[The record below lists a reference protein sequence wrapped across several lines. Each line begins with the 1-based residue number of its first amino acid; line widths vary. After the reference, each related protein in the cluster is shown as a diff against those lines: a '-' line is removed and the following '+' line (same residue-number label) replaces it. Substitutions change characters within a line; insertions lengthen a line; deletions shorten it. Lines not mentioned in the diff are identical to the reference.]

1 MSDESGRN
9 DDAVSSSPGHEIEA
23 TGARSM
29 SSNGDRLDELFKF
42 VQRTPPPHHPQVP
55 DISGVL
61 EPEHIEQSIELTD
74 RTNARFYD
82 DRRDRRRVWGRFG
95 GLTLVSV
102 VAVILVLVFTNNTDL
117 IRYLFEEIVPIATGV
132 IGGGGGLALI
142 INWNKL
148 RES

>member
-1 MSDESGRN
+1 MTDESGRN
-9 DDAVSSSPGHEIEA
+9 HDAASSGGHEIEA

-42 VQRTPPPHHPQVP
+42 VQRTSPPHHPQVP

-74 RTNARFYD
+74 KTNARFYD
-82 DRRDRRRVWGRFG
+82 DRRDRRDR
-95 GLTLVSV
+95 
-102 VAVILVLVFTNNTDL
+102 AVILVLVFTNNTDL

-132 IGGGGGLALI
+132 IGGGGGFALI

>member
-9 DDAVSSSPGHEIEA
+9 EEVANPSGGHEVEA
-23 TGARSM
+23 TGARSL

-42 VQRTPPPHHPQVP
+42 VQRTSPPQYPQVP

-74 RTNARFYD
+74 KANERFFN
-82 DRRDRRRVWGRFG
+82 DRRDRRRVWTRFG
-95 GLTLVSV
+95 ALTLVSG
-102 VAVILVLVFTNNTDL
+102 VAVILVLIFTGNTDL
-117 IRYLFEEIVPIATGV
+117 IRYLFEQIVPLATGV

-142 INWNKL
+142 INWNRL
-148 RES
+148 REN

>member
-1 MSDESGRN
+1 
-9 DDAVSSSPGHEIEA
+9 
-23 TGARSM
+23 M

-42 VQRTPPPHHPQVP
+42 VQRTSPPHHPQVP
-55 DISGVL
+55 DISGIL

-74 RTNARFYD
+74 KVNERFYD
-82 DRRDRRRVWGRFG
+82 DRRDRRRAWVRFG

-102 VAVILVLVFTNNTDL
+102 VAVILVLVFTNNADL
-117 IRYLFEEIVPIATGV
+117 IQYLLEEIVPIATGV

-148 RES
+148 RDS